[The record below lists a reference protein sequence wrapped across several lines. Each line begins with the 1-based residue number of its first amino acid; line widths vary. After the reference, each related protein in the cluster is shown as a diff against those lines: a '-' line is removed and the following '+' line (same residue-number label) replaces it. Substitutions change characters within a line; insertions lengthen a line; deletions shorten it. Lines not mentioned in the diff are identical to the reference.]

1 MAEYVSN
8 AVQIIQ
14 PNQAAILSDSIPC
27 NKGYV
32 FHRNES
38 GNLILRGI
46 TPNCFAR
53 YEVTFNGNIG
63 IPSTGTAGAIS
74 VALAINGEALPTSQA
89 IVTPSAVTE
98 ATPPSDLNYFNV
110 TSTAIITVPR
120 NCCLDVTVENTS
132 TQAINLRNAN
142 VTVSRIA

>member
-8 AVQIIQ
+8 AVQVVQ
-14 PNQAAILSDSIPC
+14 PNQVAILSDSIPC

-53 YEVTFNGNIG
+53 YQITFNGNIG
-63 IPSTGTAGAIS
+63 IPSTGTVGAIS

-89 IVTPSAVTE
+89 IVTPAAVTE
-98 ATPPSDLNYFNV
+98 ATPPSDENYFNV
-110 TSTAIITVPR
+110 TSTAIVNVPKG
-120 NCCLDVTVENTS
+120 CCLDVSVENTS
-132 TQAINLRNAN
+132 TQAINVRNAN
-142 VTVSRIA
+142 VTVTRIA